1 MENVHS
7 VEISDA
13 YRRASQ
19 HEMQH
24 DNFIHATLKKYRRD
38 LNPIRSGRFANRA
51 ARDGG
56 LRGRLVG
63 WLSPSGPQIFRGSG
77 GYRRLGRTHDR
88 PDGATNRGD
97 NGHTSF
103 PLPVPCPLVISPRGE
118 AAAVKS
124 PKLWPV

>member
-13 YRRASQ
+13 YRCASQ

-63 WLSPSGPQIFRGSG
+63 CPRADRRSSAVLVDTGDLDVRTTDPTERPIAVTMVTLPSLSLSRVPS
-77 GYRRLGRTHDR
+77 
-88 PDGATNRGD
+88 
-97 NGHTSF
+97 
-103 PLPVPCPLVISPRGE
+103 
-118 AAAVKS
+118 
-124 PKLWPV
+124 